1 MKVLAQ
7 GRGSL
12 ARPETL
18 EFDISSW
25 KGEINGEQWEPPVA
39 KKHSAPVT

>member
-7 GRGSL
+7 GKGNL

-25 KGEINGEQWEPPVA
+25 KGEINGEQWEPPGGGEL
-39 KKHSAPVT
+39 SAPVT